1 MKECRTFQKHISE
14 TIWYNHSSMAQH
26 VSVNGI
32 KFSVGDTVRVHQKIQ
47 EGEKTRTQIFEGLV
61 IAIKN
66 RESGKSFVVRKIATG
81 SIGVERIFPLHTPAI
96 EKVERV
102 QLGHVRRAKLYY
114 LRDRI
119 GKAAMNIR
127 KKVGA
132 KAQKEK

>member
-1 MKECRTFQKHISE
+1 
-14 TIWYNHSSMAQH
+14 MAQH
-26 VSVNGI
+26 LSVNGT

-47 EGEKTRTQIFEGLV
+47 EGDKTRTQIFEGLV
-61 IAIKN
+61 ISIKN

-81 SIGVERIFPLHTPAI
+81 GIGVERIFPLHTPFI
-96 EKVERV
+96 EKIERT
-102 QLGHVRRAKLYY
+102 QLGNVRRAKLYY

-132 KAQKEK
+132 QAQKAK